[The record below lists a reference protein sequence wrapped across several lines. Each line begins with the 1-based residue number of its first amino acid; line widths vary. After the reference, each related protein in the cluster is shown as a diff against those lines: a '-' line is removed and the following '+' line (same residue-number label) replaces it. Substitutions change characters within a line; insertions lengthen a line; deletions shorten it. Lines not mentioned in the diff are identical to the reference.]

1 MKKEDVL
8 YAKHVFNTVV
18 RTQVF
23 NPKAIVEAFKRMNGI
38 DKQVLVNQRQAR
50 QFIFNYFYYQRDVE
64 RFPDIEQE
72 YQDMY
77 FPKEEKVV
85 ENKEEKVVEKVVE
98 NKEDMTVNDELIIH
112 VQTEEEKDMTVNDEM
127 VRHEGENTE
136 DTEILNQIIELEKQK
151 LATQDTNE
159 KRSLSMRIVNLKKKL
174 NE

>member
-50 QFIFNYFYYQRDVE
+50 QFIFNYFYYQRDIE

-98 NKEDMTVNDELIIH
+98 NKE
-112 VQTEEEKDMTVNDEM
+112 DMTVNDEM